1 MSKAFYIEQTDYD
14 DVIVSIDI
22 DMDAGEISPV
32 KIPLEIQDIDSDD
45 IPF

>member
-14 DVIVSIDI
+14 DVMVSIDI
-22 DMDAGEISPV
+22 DMDAAEVSPV
-32 KIPLEIQDIDSDD
+32 KTPLETQDIDDD